1 MADGAAAAA
10 SATPR
15 FAFLPPLESRGYYVL
30 VGAAAM
36 LVLGPIAGIAA
47 AYMNFSIGFFLS
59 GQVLAGILGS
69 AVTFGY
75 GANGKHGANYIQ
87 TMAASIGGMAGL
99 GVLIQTMIWLGLAEP
114 PTWQLIAYFLCVGMF
129 GAGVGMLYT
138 PVVIDRMQLKFPSG
152 LAVANILRALT
163 DAALLRRSV
172 ARLGGG
178 FGLGAVFTL
187 LAEKGGA
194 AFLGAVNFSASTF
207 GAGII
212 VGARIGVPAI
222 VMGLIGLAL
231 TPWLREIGLLGPN
244 DPWRKIGFL
253 VSLGMIL
260 GSAIVDISLIVRQAW
275 RSRGAARARPAEDW
289 KRVNTH
295 LLIAWVVAW
304 GIGVIVAATLL
315 GVPLGYAVMGVAL
328 AFVFVLVNGISMG
341 ISDSNPISSAF
352 VVSVT
357 VMALAGL
364 TDPLVAL
371 VAGSIVLASCVVG
384 GDMQQDRSTGVRLG
398 TNRVIQFRYQVL
410 GVLMGA
416 VLAVVLAKLF
426 IAAYPVLKIDTFL
439 HPEMK
444 TGNWQSAMTYKFA
457 GVLRGLTSA
466 ETTALKLMGLGI
478 ALGLVTE
485 VLRRALLGNPAYQAW
500 KVRTPARRATD
511 FILDA
516 IIIPSPYASSFGG
529 FVQWWTSFWFGAGGI
544 FSSAWNALAARRR
557 NSGTQ
562 RERSRSSVSASA
574 AAIPEVSDMSTMS
587 LLGGGLIAGEAVTF
601 LVLGIIGL
609 VSLVR

>member
-1 MADGAAAAA
+1 MA
-10 SATPR
+10 ATLAPR
-15 FAFLPPLESRGYYVL
+15 YAFLPRLESRGYYVL

-36 LVLGPIAGIAA
+36 FVLGPIAGIAA

-75 GANGKHGANYIQ
+75 GADGKHGANYIQ

-163 DAALLRRSV
+163 DPVLLRRSV

-178 FGLGAVFTL
+178 FGLGAILTL
-187 LAEKGGA
+187 AAEKGGA
-194 AFLGAVNFSASTF
+194 AFLNAVNFSASTF

-231 TPWLREIGLLGPN
+231 TPWLRDIGLLGPN
-244 DPWRKIGFL
+244 DPWRKVGFL

-260 GSAIVDISLIVRQAW
+260 GSAIVDITLIARQAW
-275 RSRGAARARPAEDW
+275 RQRGTARPQPTEDW

-304 GIGVIVAATLL
+304 GVGVIIAATLL

-328 AFVFVLVNGISMG
+328 AFVFILVNGISMG

-364 TDPLVAL
+364 TDPLIAL

-426 IAAYPVLKIDTFL
+426 IAAYPVLKVDTFL

-466 ETTALKLMGLGI
+466 ESTALKLMGLGI
-478 ALGLVTE
+478 ALGVITE
-485 VLRRALLGNPAYQAW
+485 VLRKAIFGNPAYQAW
-500 KVRTPARRATD
+500 KLRTPATRATD

-516 IIIPSPYASSFGG
+516 IVIPSPYASSFGG
-529 FVQWWTSFWFGAGGI
+529 FVEWWTSFWFGAGGI
-544 FSSAWNALAARRR
+544 FSSAWNSFARRHET
-557 NSGTQ
+557 SG
-562 RERSRSSVSASA
+562 A
-574 AAIPEVSDMSTMS
+574 PSDMSTMS

-609 VSLVR
+609 VSLVH

>member
-1 MADGAAAAA
+1 VA
-10 SATPR
+10 SM
-15 FAFLPPLESRGYYVL
+15 
-30 VGAAAM
+30 AAM
-36 LVLGPIAGIAA
+36 
-47 AYMNFSIGFFLS
+47 
-59 GQVLAGILGS
+59 
-69 AVTFGY
+69 
-75 GANGKHGANYIQ
+75 
-87 TMAASIGGMAGL
+87 

-178 FGLGAVFTL
+178 FGLGALSTL

-194 AFLGAVNFSASTF
+194 AFSFLGTISFSASTF

-275 RSRGAARARPAEDW
+275 RQRGAARAQPAEDW

-364 TDPLVAL
+364 TDPLIAL

-426 IAAYPVLKIDTFL
+426 IAAYPVLKVDTFL

-466 ETTALKLMGLGI
+466 ESTALKLMGLGI

-485 VLRRALLGNPAYQAW
+485 MLRRAILGNPAYRAW
-500 KVRTPARRATD
+500 KVRSAGTRSVD

-529 FVQWWTSFWFGAGGI
+529 FVEWWTSFWFGAGGI
-544 FSSAWNALAARRR
+544 FSSVWNSLARRGET
-557 NSGTQ
+557 NG
-562 RERSRSSVSASA
+562 A
-574 AAIPEVSDMSTMS
+574 PSDMSTMS

-609 VSLVR
+609 LQLVR

>member
-1 MADGAAAAA
+1 MA
-10 SATPR
+10 ATLAPR
-15 FAFLPPLESRGYYVL
+15 YAFLPPLESRGYYVL

-36 LVLGPIAGIAA
+36 LVLGPIAGVAA

-75 GANGKHGANYIQ
+75 GASGKHGANYIQ
-87 TMAASIGGMAGL
+87 TMAASIGGMSGL

-138 PVVIDRMQLKFPSG
+138 PVVIDRMQLVFPSG

-163 DAALLRRSV
+163 DPVLLRRSV

-178 FGLGAVFTL
+178 FGLGAALTL
-187 LAEKGGA
+187 AAEKGGA
-194 AFLGAVNFSASTF
+194 VFLSAINFSASTF

-222 VMGLIGLAL
+222 VVGLIGLAL
-231 TPWLREIGLLGPN
+231 TPWLRSIGLLGPN
-244 DPWRKIGFL
+244 DPWRKVGFL
-253 VSLGMIL
+253 ISLGAIL
-260 GSAIVDISLIVRQAW
+260 GAAIIDIALILRQAW
-275 RSRGAARARPAEDW
+275 RRHGVATSQPAEDW

-295 LLIAWVVAW
+295 LLIAWVAAW
-304 GIGVIVAATLL
+304 GIGVVIAATLL
-315 GVPLGYAVMGVAL
+315 GVPLGYAVTGVAL
-328 AFVFVLVNGISMG
+328 AGIFILVNGISLG

-357 VMALAGL
+357 IMALGGL
-364 TDPLVAL
+364 TDPLIAL

-416 VLAVVLAKLF
+416 VFAVLLAKLF
-426 IAAYPVLKIDTFL
+426 IAAYPVLKVDTFL

-466 ETTALKLMGLGI
+466 ETTSLKLMGLGI
-478 ALGLVTE
+478 AIGVVTE
-485 VLRRALLGNPAYQAW
+485 VLRKGILASAAYQAW
-500 KVRTPARRATD
+500 KVRSPATKTAD

-529 FVQWWTSFWFGAGGI
+529 FVEWWTSFWFGAGGI
-544 FSSAWNALAARRR
+544 FSSVWNSVARRR
-557 NSGTQ
+557 
-562 RERSRSSVSASA
+562 SADGA
-574 AAIPEVSDMSTMS
+574 PSDMSTMS
-587 LLGGGLIAGEAVTF
+587 LLGGGLIAGEAMTF

-609 VSLVR
+609 LQLVR

>member
-1 MADGAAAAA
+1 MAESAAATTAA
-10 SATPR
+10 PR
-15 FAFLPPLESRGYYVL
+15 FAFLPPLQSRGYYVL
-30 VGAAAM
+30 VGAAGM
-36 LVLGPIAGIAA
+36 FVLGPIAGIAA
-47 AYMNFSIGFFLS
+47 AYMNFSIGFFLP
-59 GQVLAGILGS
+59 GQVLAGILGF
-69 AVTFGY
+69 ALTFGY

-87 TMAASIGGMAGL
+87 TTAASIGGMAGL

-163 DAALLRRSV
+163 DPVLLRRSV
-172 ARLGGG
+172 AQLGGG
-178 FGLGAVFTL
+178 FGLGAALTL
-187 LAEKGGA
+187 AAEKGGA
-194 AFLGAVNFSASTF
+194 AFLGAINFSASTF

-222 VMGLIGLAL
+222 VVGLIGLAL

-244 DPWRKIGFL
+244 DPWRKVGFL

-260 GSAIVDISLIVRQAW
+260 GAAIVDIALIVREAW
-275 RSRGAARARPAEDW
+275 RRHGASTPSQPAEDW
-289 KRVNTH
+289 KRINTH

-304 GIGVIVAATLL
+304 GCGVIAVATLL
-315 GVPLGYAVMGVAL
+315 FHVPLLYAVMGVAL
-328 AFVFVLVNGISMG
+328 ACVFILVNGISMG

-364 TDPLVAL
+364 TDPLIGL
-371 VAGSIVLASCVVG
+371 IAGSIILASCVVG
-384 GDMQQDRSTGVRLG
+384 GDMQQDRSTRWRLG
-398 TNRVIQFRYQVL
+398 TNRVMQFRYQVL

-416 VLAVVLAKLF
+416 VLAVALAKLF
-426 IAAYPVLKIDTFL
+426 IAAYPVLTVDTFL
-439 HPEMK
+439 HPEAK

-466 ETTALKLMGLGI
+466 ETTTLKLIGLGI
-478 ALGLVTE
+478 ALGVVTE
-485 VLRRALLGNPAYQAW
+485 ALRKILAASGAYQAW
-500 KVRTPARRATD
+500 KTRSAATKTAE
-511 FILDA
+511 FIIDA
-516 IIIPSPYASSFGG
+516 IIIPSPYASSFRG
-529 FVQWWTSFWFGAGGI
+529 FVEWWTSFWFGAGGI
-544 FSSAWNALAARRR
+544 FSSIWNSLARRR
-557 NSGTQ
+557 EPQG
-562 RERSRSSVSASA
+562 A
-574 AAIPEVSDMSTMS
+574 PSDMSTMS

-609 VSLVR
+609 VSLVRWKILRT